1 MRRFRRKGPPRVQGQ
16 KTCGR
21 LEAPAWYGTPAAFC
35 SYEDCKRVAKGEEP
49 EKYFYPESE
58 EEEEDD
64 DQRLKLKEI
73 TQIVSV
79 RDVDVETLGPVQ
91 QRNPIE
97 TDDLEYAVRGT
108 YKDKEDTTGF
118 EMKTS
123 FCTLESML
131 VDLGADVVTEA
142 LRKYERAQA
151 VKRQR
156 LIDTWAQAQCA
167 QEEAASST

>member
-1 MRRFRRKGPPRVQGQ
+1 MLFG
-16 KTCGR
+16 C
-21 LEAPAWYGTPAAFC
+21 
-35 SYEDCKRVAKGEEP
+35 VAKGEEP

-97 TDDLEYAVRGT
+97 TDDLGSTPFVARLRT
-108 YKDKEDTTGF
+108 R
-118 EMKTS
+118 KTP
-123 FCTLESML
+123 
-131 VDLGADVVTEA
+131 
-142 LRKYERAQA
+142 RAS
-151 VKRQR
+151 R
-156 LIDTWAQAQCA
+156 
-167 QEEAASST
+167 